1 MAVARPRRAAAT
13 ASHPLSEALARELGV
28 KAERLP
34 SLMRR
39 SVGDFIS
46 PEDAGNWLVNFA
58 VSLGELLRHV
68 LRERGVELP
77 DNIWVG
83 ADAEVDYNGYKYNEI
98 VPYVRLKNRFRVVL
112 LRAAHEARY
121 GVILEDAETLDDV
134 EEFLRG
140 WLAVAAEEAEAAI
153 AMLLHR
159 PAPPK

>member
-1 MAVARPRRAAAT
+1 MAVASRPRRAAAT
-13 ASHPLSEALARELGV
+13 ASHPLSETLARELGV

-46 PEDAGNWLVNFA
+46 PEDMGNWLVNFA
-58 VSLGELLRHV
+58 VSLGELL
-68 LRERGVELP
+68 ERGVELP

-83 ADAEVDYNGYKYNEI
+83 ADAEVDHNGYKYNEI